1 MGKQKMKKFIFL
13 FFVFSLAWCWDSWT
27 SWDIKEYNN
36 SLIALQT
43 QSVDIVKDYYEWLE
57 KRYDGLNLLEMFTWT
72 VDKLQ
77 WIEKIAELSPNWKD
91 DSELKDAV
99 TNYISWLQLAFIR
112 YEWPVV
118 EMLLDYTWQ
127 VSHFYRDNQSFF
139 SDSAMKFAWEL
150 AVLDKELDWYYV
162 HFSEKYWYDK

>member
-1 MGKQKMKKFIFL
+1 MKKCIFL
-13 FFVFSLAWCWDSWT
+13 FFLLFLAWCSESWKNGN
-27 SWDIKEYNN
+27 IEEYNN
-36 SLIALQT
+36 WLIALQM
-43 QSVDIVKDYYEWLE
+43 QSVDVVKDYYDWLE
-57 KRYDGLNLLEMFTWT
+57 KNYDGSNLLEMFTWV

-77 WIEKIAELSPNWKD
+77 WIEKKAELSSSWKD
-91 DSELKDAV
+91 DPELKNAV
-99 TNYISWLQLAFIR
+99 INYISWLQIAFIR

-118 EMLLDYTWQ
+118 ELLLDYTWQ

-162 HFSEKYWYDK
+162 HFSEKYWYDM